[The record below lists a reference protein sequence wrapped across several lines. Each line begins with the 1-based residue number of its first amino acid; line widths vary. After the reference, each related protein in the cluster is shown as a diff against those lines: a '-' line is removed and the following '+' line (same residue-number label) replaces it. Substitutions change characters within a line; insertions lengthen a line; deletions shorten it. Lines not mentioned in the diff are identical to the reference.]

1 MPFNEV
7 RRVRDLVPVRNVIV
21 SVSDKRELSVLAAG
35 LVSAC
40 PGVRIHST
48 GGTYSLLRSTLAVAG
63 PEAERALVAM
73 SDYTGQPEMQGGLV
87 KTLDWKI
94 YLGLLAE
101 EGNAAHEADL
111 ARHGAVAFDLVVAS
125 LYPFEEA
132 LASGAGAEEL
142 RQHVDIGGPAMLR
155 AAAKNHLR
163 VGAVSSPG
171 QYPALL
177 AELRATGGRLS
188 FATRATLAAAA
199 FRLVARYDEA
209 IARWMELRT
218 ASDSAGAYE
227 LA

>member
-1 MPFNEV
+1 MFNAV
-7 RRVRDLVPVRNVIV
+7 RKVRDLVPVRNVIV
-21 SVSDKRELSVLAAG
+21 SVSDKRELAVLAAG

-40 PGVRIHST
+40 PGVRLHST
-48 GGTYSLLRSTLAVAG
+48 GGTWSLLRSTLAVAG
-63 PEAERALVAM
+63 PEAERSLVPI

-111 ARHGAVAFDLVVAS
+111 ARHGAIPFDLVVAS
-125 LYPFEEA
+125 LYPFADA
-132 LASGAGAEEL
+132 LASGAGSEEL

-163 VGAVSSPG
+163 VGAVSSPD

-188 FATRATLAAAA
+188 LATRLALAASA
-199 FRLVARYDEA
+199 FRLVADYDEA
-209 IARWMELRT
+209 IARWMEGRAGRDLAT
-218 ASDSAGAYE
+218 AYDIG
-227 LA
+227 

>member
-7 RRVRDLVPVRNVIV
+7 RLVRDLVPVRNVIV
-21 SVSDKRELSVLAAG
+21 SVSDKSDLSMLAAG

-63 PEAERALVAM
+63 PEAECALVAI

-101 EGNAAHEADL
+101 AGNASHEADL

-132 LASGAGAEEL
+132 LASGAGPEEL

-177 AELRATGGRLS
+177 AELRASGGRLS
-188 FATRATLAAAA
+188 FRTRLALAAEA
-199 FRLVARYDEA
+199 FRLVASYDEA
-209 IARWMELRT
+209 IARWMDGR
-218 ASDSAGAYE
+218 AKSDAARAYE